1 MEPDSIPR
9 DQHPVSRSMID
20 PDVVRILYRLKH
32 EGYQA
37 YVVGGAIRDILRG
50 EHEPKDF
57 DIATDARP
65 MELRRLFR
73 NSRIIGRRF
82 RLVHIF
88 FGQKNIE
95 VATLR
100 RTVQPDADGGLLQS
114 EADLDYDDDR
124 MWGTLETDAMRRDFT
139 CNALYYSIHDF
150 SIIDYVGGVQD
161 VKTVSFVPSAIRKFA
176 FAKTLCVCSGR
187 LNLLRVLNLSSKK
200 QPRKQFTTSLEKSVK
215 QVASALPKKFSYF
228 NAKKSP
234 PWPEPTQSLWPIGS
248 YLPSWLQGNRPR
260 RP

>member
-1 MEPDSIPR
+1 
-9 DQHPVSRSMID
+9 MID

-88 FGQKNIE
+88 FGQMFPYGLCNKAIE
-95 VATLR
+95 IDIIA
-100 RTVQPDADGGLLQS
+100 S
-114 EADLDYDDDR
+114 HLD
-124 MWGTLETDAMRRDFT
+124 
-139 CNALYYSIHDF
+139 
-150 SIIDYVGGVQD
+150 
-161 VKTVSFVPSAIRKFA
+161 
-176 FAKTLCVCSGR
+176 
-187 LNLLRVLNLSSKK
+187 
-200 QPRKQFTTSLEKSVK
+200 
-215 QVASALPKKFSYF
+215 
-228 NAKKSP
+228 
-234 PWPEPTQSLWPIGS
+234 
-248 YLPSWLQGNRPR
+248 
-260 RP
+260 